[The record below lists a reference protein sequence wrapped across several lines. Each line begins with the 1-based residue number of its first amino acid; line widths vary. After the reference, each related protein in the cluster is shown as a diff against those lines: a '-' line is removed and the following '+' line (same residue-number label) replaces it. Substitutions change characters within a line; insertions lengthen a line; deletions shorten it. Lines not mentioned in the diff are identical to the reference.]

1 MFWMKGK
8 LHVVCVGVES
18 ARQRTSPKKFRIFN
32 TKKVVQKILKIS
44 QTCAHAEK
52 KFENLWADSLMVYRK
67 INLKETA
74 NRISCR
80 LEHQLDAVHTCIYSS
95 LPPVSFNEK
104 KWTVKAFRCFF
115 SALSRRRRSCDWF
128 DPRTVVLLPPSSL
141 LPPRPSL
148 DLRLTTTEWE
158 RESARA
164 NASHPWNFHH
174 KIYI

>member
-18 ARQRTSPKKFRIFN
+18 ARKGTSPKKFRIFN
-32 TKKVVQKILKIS
+32 TKKVVKKILKIS
-44 QTCAHAEK
+44 RTCARVKK
-52 KFENLWADSLMVYRK
+52 KFENLWVDSLMVYRK

-80 LEHQLDAVHTCIYSS
+80 LEHPFDAVHTCIYAF
-95 LPPVSFNEK
+95 LPPSVSFNEK

-115 SALSRRRRSCDWF
+115 SALSRRRLSCDWF
-128 DPRTVVLLPPSSL
+128 DPRTVVLLPPSL

-158 RESARA
+158 R
-164 NASHPWNFHH
+164 ASERIASVEFSS
-174 KIYI
+174 